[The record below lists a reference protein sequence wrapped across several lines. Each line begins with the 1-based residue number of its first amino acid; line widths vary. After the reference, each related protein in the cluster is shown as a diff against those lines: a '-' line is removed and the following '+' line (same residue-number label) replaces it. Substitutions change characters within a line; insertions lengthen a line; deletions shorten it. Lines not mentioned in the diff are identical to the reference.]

1 VSKPLSGIVAFVLAA
16 SVGWSVRASAD
27 ATEVAPVAP
36 PAAPVPAPL
45 IPAPPPAVA
54 PAPAPLVPAPPPAVV
69 PVAIPRDARHAPPPY
84 VEPGI
89 RLVIGAAPVG
99 SCTRV
104 DSNVGRSGFCTEGF
118 VGLAFTFPL
127 HFHVDIEAGGGWLG
141 ASSIGDPTFGVAYAS
156 GGPYVALRAM
166 LGTDLTSL
174 FFWRVGA
181 QGRLFTLDA
190 LNRANAGAQLVGDLG
205 TRVRRFEFGTRG
217 VLGVDGVNEGGNGG
231 GNSWAPALTYGIS
244 LFARYVTP

>member
-1 VSKPLSGIVAFVLAA
+1 VSL
-16 SVGWSVRASAD
+16 
-27 ATEVAPVAP
+27 
-36 PAAPVPAPL
+36 
-45 IPAPPPAVA
+45 PAVA
-54 PAPAPLVPAPPPAVV
+54 PVSPPAAAPVLAPAAAPVLAPAVV
-69 PVAIPRDARHAPPPY
+69 PVPIARDARHTPPPDIR
-84 VEPGI
+84 PGI

-104 DSNVGRSGFCTEGF
+104 DSNVGRSGFCAEGF

-127 HFHVDIEAGGGWLG
+127 RFHVDIEAGGGWLG
-141 ASSIGDPTFGVAYAS
+141 ASSIGDPNFGVAYAS
-156 GGPYVALRAM
+156 GGPYVVLRAM

-190 LNRANAGAQLVGDLG
+190 LDRANAGAQLVGDLG

-217 VLGVDGVNEGGNGG
+217 VLGIDGVNEGGNGG
-231 GNSWAPALTYGIS
+231 GNSWAPAPTYGIS